1 MRDRTYAG
9 GEARMMQNPRQ
20 PSGVHKRGSQKA
32 PDAAAL
38 SSVKPDGKSGRNLLG
53 EVVVVV
59 RILTHDQIQLKC
71 SLQFRW
77 LEYII
82 IYIIFFTFI

>member
-1 MRDRTYAG
+1 
-9 GEARMMQNPRQ
+9 MMQNPRQ

-59 RILTHDQIQLKC
+59 RILTNDQIHQTSQQQDGNRRRNGEASTCLLYT
-71 SLQFRW
+71 SPSPRD
-77 LEYII
+77 
-82 IYIIFFTFI
+82 

>member
-59 RILTHDQIQLKC
+59 RILTNDQIHQA
-71 SLQFRW
+71 SQQQDGNRRRNG
-77 LEYII
+77 EAS
-82 IYIIFFTFI
+82 TAEE